1 MKSTINFGEA
11 LSRLKVQMGVS
22 EDQEVAEALGLSK
35 AAFSARKGR
44 DSFPEKELRALLNE
58 RPELPIDVDY
68 VLTGRQQK
76 VAEGNATWSSASL
89 TQETKVQ
96 LDVQQYFLVPQLSVH
111 ASAGNGYA
119 VDAEDEI
126 GRFAF
131 RRDWLSKKV
140 VNPDALRVI
149 TAKGRSMEPTVRD
162 GDILLVD
169 TSPQERLSDGIY
181 VLNYQGESICKR
193 LMRLLDGGLRICSD
207 NATEFP
213 PQDVPAGHME
223 QVHLVGKVIWVGG
236 ER

>member
-1 MKSTINFGEA
+1 MKSTIIFSEA
-11 LSRLKVQMGVS
+11 LDRLKMQMGLS
-22 EDQEVAEALGLSK
+22 EDQEVAETLGLSK

-44 DSFPEKELRALLNE
+44 GSFPQKELRALVGE
-58 RPELPIDVDY
+58 RPELSLDVDY
-68 VLTGRQQK
+68 ILTGRTKK
-76 VAEGNATWSSASL
+76 VTERPAAWAAGDVPT
-89 TQETKVQ
+89 ETKVQ
-96 LDVQQYFLVPQLSVH
+96 LDVQQYFLVPQLGVH

-119 VDAEDEI
+119 VDTEDVI

-140 VNPDALRVI
+140 ANTDALRVI

-169 TSPQERLSDGIY
+169 TSPQERLTDGIY

-193 LMRLLDGGLRICSD
+193 LMRLVDGGLRICSD

-213 PQDVPAGHME
+213 PQDVPVGHVE
-223 QVHLVGKVIWVGG
+223 QVHVVGRVIWVGG